1 MTQQP
6 EQEPVDQGRIA
17 ADSAADF
24 GADSA
29 TGIEP
34 DKGCGHQDDATRV
47 LRIAQRLGL
56 PLPDAH
62 TDPHALCLMAALLR
76 RESRADLAFL
86 PFCCTVEAEALGAH
100 INLGND
106 QIGPRPSGYAYD
118 SLAAFMDDNRL
129 MDFSIGR
136 IHAILE
142 ACQMLKNQD
151 EMVAVE
157 ISGPVSILSALV
169 DFAALFKCW
178 RKDAALTTQAF
189 LHICGQLERY
199 ARELR
204 AAGVD
209 LISFADPAAAPH
221 IIGPRFS
228 SMLATTFLAPFLE
241 NMVASLPGTA
251 LHLCPHSASG
261 LVKAQLA
268 EWKDAPASGQASYQQ
283 ACLSL
288 AKAGRIFGKRCI
300 KRTSPLPPQGM
311 LPYLQLHKSQE
322 A

>member
-1 MTQQP
+1 MTLQP
-6 EQEPVDQGRIA
+6 EQKAEDQA
-17 ADSAADF
+17 QADQAQSAADF
-24 GADSA
+24 AADF
-29 TGIEP
+29 GEG
-34 DKGCGHQDDATRV
+34 KGCGHQDDTTRI

-56 PLPDAH
+56 PLPAAHSDAH
-62 TDPHALCLMAALLR
+62 SLCLMAAMLR
-76 RESRADLAFL
+76 RESQADMAFL

-100 INLGND
+100 INLGSANS
-106 QIGPRPSGYAYD
+106 GPRPAGYAYD

-189 LHICGQLERY
+189 LHIGGQLERY

>member
-1 MTQQP
+1 MTQQS
-6 EQEPVDQGRIA
+6 EQKAEDQA
-17 ADSAADF
+17 QAAADF
-24 GADSA
+24 GADSTSGTA
-29 TGIEP
+29 VG
-34 DKGCGHQDDATRV
+34 KGCGHQDDATRV

-56 PLPDAH
+56 PLPAAH
-62 TDPHALCLMAALLR
+62 TDAHALCLMAAMLR
-76 RESRADLAFL
+76 RESRADLTFL

-100 INLGND
+100 INLGTAD
-106 QIGPRPSGYAYD
+106 CGPRPAGYAYD
-118 SLAAFMDDNRL
+118 SLGAFMDDNRL
-129 MDFSIGR
+129 MDFSSGR

-178 RKDAALTTQAF
+178 RKDAALATQAF
-189 LHICGQLERY
+189 LHIGGQLECY
-199 ARELR
+199 ARELC

-228 SMLATTFLAPFLE
+228 SMLATSFLAPFLE
-241 NMVASLPGTA
+241 KLAVSLPDTA
-251 LHLCPHSASG
+251 LHLCPHSASS
-261 LVKAQLA
+261 LVNAKLA
-268 EWKDAPASGQASYQQ
+268 AWEEIPASGQATYQQ
-283 ACLSL
+283 ACLAL
-288 AKAGRIFGKRCI
+288 ARRGRIFGKRCI
-300 KRTSPLPPQGM
+300 KRASPLPQHGM
-311 LPYLQLHKSQE
+311 LPYLQLHKPEE

>member
-1 MTQQP
+1 MRQTLPQILEQTPQQALSQKRVVGIRMMP
-6 EQEPVDQGRIA
+6 PVFCALPKGLGFPCLTPTRIPMRFASWLHCCGVKAGRIW
-17 ADSAADF
+17 
-24 GADSA
+24 
-29 TGIEP
+29 P
-34 DKGCGHQDDATRV
+34 
-47 LRIAQRLGL
+47 
-56 PLPDAH
+56 
-62 TDPHALCLMAALLR
+62 
-76 RESRADLAFL
+76 L

-118 SLAAFMDDNRL
+118 SLAALMDDNRL
-129 MDFSIGR
+129 LDFSNGR

-157 ISGPVSILSALV
+157 IIGPVSILSALLILQRFSNAGARCSA
-169 DFAALFKCW
+169 DDSGFFAHRQC
-178 RKDAALTTQAF
+178 
-189 LHICGQLERY
+189 QLERY

-204 AAGVD
+204 AAGAD

-241 NMVASLPGTA
+241 KVVASLPGAA

-268 EWKDAPASGQASYQQ
+268 EWKDAPASGQASHQQ
-283 ACLSL
+283 ACLL

-311 LPYLQLHKSQE
+311 LPYLQLHKPQE